1 MIKLLKVHQLG
12 FLEQVK
18 HKNWLVMLLNQMQ
31 SDKHQNKHMLDTV
44 IVIAIKDKE
53 INMNYSYYEI
63 KSYVLQPIE
72 LEDDELN
79 FKVEILTHHNSNSV
93 QGQLWRL
100 ETYRVQPSFVSD
112 MQADESIY
120 VQDSHTIPDLQNQV
134 FNNEEICLQFIISE
148 LEKLFSHS
156 K

>member
-1 MIKLLKVHQLG
+1 
-12 FLEQVK
+12 
-18 HKNWLVMLLNQMQ
+18 MLLNQMQ

-79 FKVEILTHHNSNSV
+79 FKVEILKHHNSNSV

>member
-1 MIKLLKVHQLG
+1 
-12 FLEQVK
+12 
-18 HKNWLVMLLNQMQ
+18 
-31 SDKHQNKHMLDTV
+31 MLDTV

-79 FKVEILTHHNSNSV
+79 FKVEILKHHNSNSV

-112 MQADESIY
+112 M
-120 VQDSHTIPDLQNQV
+120 
-134 FNNEEICLQFIISE
+134 
-148 LEKLFSHS
+148 
-156 K
+156 